1 MPVSRLRPVV
11 LTVIAAAAFIGL
23 ALSLSSFVPTAVTV
37 EWSTA
42 TELNTVGFNLYR
54 ADTENGP
61 FQKVNTDL
69 IPASPDPLVGGTYTF
84 TDTNVVAGRTYYYR
98 LEDVETSGA
107 ATAQGTVQVTA
118 EVSPLPYLLLAATF
132 AAAAILIWRK

>member
-1 MPVSRLRPVV
+1 MVASRLRPIV
-11 LTVIAAAAFIGL
+11 LTVIAAAVTIGL
-23 ALSLSSFVPTAVTV
+23 GLSLPGIVPAVVTV

-42 TELNTVGFNLYR
+42 TELNTAGFNLYR
-54 ADTENGP
+54 ADTESGP
-61 FQKVNTDL
+61 FQKVNADL

-84 TDTNVVAGRTYYYR
+84 TDTNVSAGRTYFYR

-118 EVSPLPYLLLAATF
+118 EVDPLPYILLAAAF
-132 AAAAILIWRK
+132 AGAAILIWRK